1 MSKNFD
7 TAIRAQLEN
16 RRGEW
21 LAIATTAGVSHS
33 WISKFVNGH
42 IPNPGYAT
50 LMKLS
55 EALAPKQ
62 TTRKAKPL
70 ATEAA
75 TAEQTAQA

>member
-7 TAIRAQLEN
+7 TSIKAQLVL

-21 LAIATTAGVSHS
+21 LEIANKAGVSHS

-50 LMKLS
+50 LLKLS
-55 EALAPKQ
+55 EALGPQRRAPSKQ
-62 TTRKAKPL
+62 
-70 ATEAA
+70 AA
-75 TAEQTAQA
+75 AV